1 MSLSRIWPLPSALPV
16 EAATVERSPSS
27 SNVPSMRH
35 GPASDLA
42 EMVELISEIRWL
54 RPPAAWR
61 SAISPSVTVSFS
73 IEIWLRSKGEDGR
86 IAQSTVPLS
95 AMSIVAFGCTSRM
108 SKISTSPRRNGAS
121 SASIENVSTVIA
133 GWPPGPPATVTLEK
147 VTEGNGNSLAVASP
161 CTVTLRPRMA
171 LASRSNSAR

>member
-1 MSLSRIWPLPSALPV
+1 MVR
-16 EAATVERSPSS
+16 RPSS
-27 SNVPSMRH
+27 RSEPSIRH

-42 EMVELISEIRWL
+42 EMVELISEMRWL

-61 SAISPSVTVSFS
+61 SAICPSVTVSFS

-86 IAQSTVPLS
+86 IAQSTVPS
-95 AMSIVAFGCTSRM
+95 AAMSIVAFGRTSRM

-121 SASIENVSTVIA
+121 SASIEKVSTVIA
-133 GWPPGPPATVTLEK
+133 GWPSGPPATATFEN
-147 VTEGNGNSLAVASP
+147 VTEGNGSSRAVASP